1 MLFIIFEKSGV
12 WLHNDLGPYL
22 CDFVARRKGEREILK
37 NYIGDLTCTSTYLL
51 NSSRSNL
58 SRIFFL
64 QICLPGF
71 FRKET
76 RSKILRS
83 YARCSYENKTVR
95 DSGQQESIRKN
106 WRKGNKKR
114 PISNCLSFA
123 CPVRVHGAK
132 NVDWQL

>member
-83 YARCSYENKTVR
+83 YDPTIAAVIKKKVT
-95 DSGQQESIRKN
+95 DSGQSIRKN

-114 PISNCLSFA
+114 PISDCLSFA
-123 CPVRVHGAK
+123 CPVRMQRAK